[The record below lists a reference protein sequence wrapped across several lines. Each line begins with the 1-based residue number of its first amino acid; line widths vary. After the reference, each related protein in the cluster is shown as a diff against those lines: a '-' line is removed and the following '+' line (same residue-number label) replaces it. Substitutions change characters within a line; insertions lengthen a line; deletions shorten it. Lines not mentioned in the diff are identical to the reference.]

1 MSFRTRLSALL
12 ALILA
17 AVASVTAFAQGASTA
32 SPPGQFD
39 FYVLSLSWSPS
50 YCEATGDKR
59 KDPQCARPFGFVVHG
74 LWPQFERG
82 FPSDCGADGRL
93 PQSLIQAQLDIFP
106 APGLVVHEWR
116 KHGTCSGLD
125 AAAYFEAAR
134 KAFAGIAIPKELAHI
149 DKPQFAAPGDIA
161 KDFISANKGLEAS
174 SLAVVCDR
182 QRLQEVRIC
191 LNKDLK
197 SFHPCPQVVSGQ
209 CRSAKTYLPA
219 MRAAN

>member
-1 MSFRTRLSALL
+1 MSFRSNLRLGL

-17 AVASVTAFAQGASTA
+17 AFASMAACAQSASTA

-50 YCEATGDKR
+50 YCEAAGDKR

-125 AAAYFEAAR
+125 AAAYFETVR
-134 KAFAGIAIPKELAHI
+134 KAFARMTIPAPLARI
-149 DKPQFAAPGDIA
+149 EKPQFTAPGDIA
-161 KDFISANKGLEAS
+161 KEFISANKGLEANS
-174 SLAVVCDR
+174 FAVVCDR
-182 QRLQEVRIC
+182 QRLQEVRVC

-197 SFHPCPQVVSGQ
+197 TFHPCPQVVSGQ
-209 CRSAKTYLPA
+209 CKSAKTYMPA